1 MQLSNTFTHQWLG
14 LDKRV
19 SMFMVVLSVLSL
31 GLLAYKVASD
41 APCRE
46 VAMAMSSLTN
56 QKTNS
61 FFTNELIHFSAPL
74 EENEIVE
81 WDFGDKS
88 TKLAGAHVTHM
99 FKQAGD
105 YIVTVEING
114 RCKTTGIVSVKDFV
128 NNANSDVA
136 GSATNDLVKELANPI
151 SAESFIIEQGKQLL
165 FSSNVQASSY
175 EWSVEGDLAQPQK
188 TTDKAAYTFLKTGN
202 FTLKLV
208 LNNDPENTWTR
219 VISVTPRKIVD
230 QPVAGGGG
238 QTGPVV
244 VAPPPI
250 PLPKPK
256 PTTPEPE
263 QPRTTTNPTT
273 TQPTTTPV
281 EKPVPQ
287 PVGPKV
293 VEVYMDN
300 EQWREMLQDVVS
312 GNASLSDFKMYLND
326 TEAKMILVDKETI
339 SFAELVSRL
348 KDKKIDEKSLQVD
361 QDYDFPNKRLKK
373 LIVKFKKKRGIF

>member
-1 MQLSNTFTHQWLG
+1 MQLSNTFTNQWLG

-19 SMFMVVLSVLSL
+19 SMMMVIFSVLSL

-74 EENEIVE
+74 EENESVE

-88 TKLAGAHVTHM
+88 IKLKGAHVTHM
-99 FKQAGD
+99 FKEAGD
-105 YIVTVEING
+105 YIITVEING
-114 RCKTTGIVSVKDFV
+114 RCKSTGIVSIKDYV
-128 NNANSDVA
+128 NDASGNMGGN
-136 GSATNDLVKELANPI
+136 ATNDLVKELANPI
-151 SAESFIIEQGKQLL
+151 VAESFIIEQGKQIL
-165 FSSNVQASSY
+165 FSSNVQGSSY
-175 EWSVEGDLAQPQK
+175 EWSVEGDLAQPKK

-208 LNNDPENTWTR
+208 LNNDPENSWTR
-219 VISVTPRKIVD
+219 VISVTPRKELAG
-230 QPVAGGGG
+230 PVSGGGG
-238 QTGPVV
+238 GSQPVV
-244 VAPPPI
+244 TAPPPI

-263 QPRTTTNPTT
+263 QPKPTT
-273 TQPTTTPV
+273 ATPVTQPTAPV
-281 EKPVPQ
+281 EKPVAPS
-287 PVGPKV
+287 GPKV

-300 EQWREMLQDVVS
+300 EQWREMLQDVVA

-326 TEAKMILVDKETI
+326 TETKMILVDKETI

-348 KDKKIDEKSLQVD
+348 KDKKVDDKSIQVD